1 MKKELQYFKI
11 EEAWGGSQEWFS
23 DRMMRLGGCAAVTA
37 CDSCIFFDLY
47 RGTDLYPFDR
57 QKITKT
63 EYMQFGMKMKPYLRP
78 RWSGIDTLDIYMEG
92 YGQFLADQGCRDIQM
107 EPLSGEEPVEIAEK
121 AVIGQI
127 DRGFPVPCLTLRHR
141 NPDYDMF
148 EWHWF
153 LLVGYEKQADKC
165 MVKIVTYGKY
175 FWVDL
180 KGLWDTGHRR
190 KGGLVLYHEKR

>member
-1 MKKELQYFKI
+1 
-11 EEAWGGSQEWFS
+11 
-23 DRMMRLGGCAAVTA
+23 
-37 CDSCIFFDLY
+37 
-47 RGTDLYPFDR
+47 
-57 QKITKT
+57 
-63 EYMQFGMKMKPYLRP
+63 MKPYLRP

-127 DRGFPVPCLTLRHR
+127 DKGFPVPCLTLRHR

-153 LLVGYEKQADKC
+153 LLVGYEKQTDKC

-190 KGGLVLYHEKR
+190 KGGLVLYHEKI